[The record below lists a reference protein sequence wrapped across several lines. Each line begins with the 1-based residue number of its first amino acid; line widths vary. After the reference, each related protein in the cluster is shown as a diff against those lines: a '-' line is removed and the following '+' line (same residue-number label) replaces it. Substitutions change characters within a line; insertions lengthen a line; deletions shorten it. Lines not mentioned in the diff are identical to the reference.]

1 MDLQFCKRQE
11 VQIICRT
18 ILENLVNR
26 VVFPEPE
33 ISDSKS
39 NETSL
44 LEQPNLSIASA
55 LESLTEESAK
65 EIFGDAPKKESLST
79 NTSTVIANFIGNEI
93 KPAPSEN
100 TIQRS
105 KDQFLNDVISEHM
118 WVIFKLKF
126 PKCYQSL
133 L

>member
-18 ILENLVNR
+18 ILENLVNS

-65 EIFGDAPKKESLST
+65 EIFGDAPKNESLST

-105 KDQFLNDVISEHM
+105 KDQFLNDVIHSVSVYKKHL
-118 WVIFKLKF
+118 IGNN
-126 PKCYQSL
+126 
-133 L
+133 